1 MLFEYDFKNYN
12 FRLLIEIFF
21 LNIIGF
27 LVLRSA
33 SNMDAALLNKQ
44 IMGIV
49 VGFVLAISLSLIDY
63 HKLANLSSLIYIGC
77 VVMLAA
83 VLLIGKL
90 VGGATRWIVL
100 PGIGAIQPSEFVKIG
115 LIVFFSW
122 YFNPCR
128 AQSFHQYYYCAH
140 IPVYDI
146 SGRFKL

>member
-1 MLFEYDFKNYN
+1 MLFEYNFRNYN

-27 LVLRSA
+27 LILRSA

-44 IMGIV
+44 VMGIV
-49 VGFVLAISLSLIDY
+49 VGFVLAISLSLVDY

-77 VVMLAA
+77 VVILAA

-90 VGGATRWIVL
+90 VGGATRWIEL

-115 LIVFFSW
+115 LIIFFSW
-122 YFNPCR
+122 YFNKYQDRLNQPEIGRASCR
-128 AQSFHQYYYCAH
+128 
-140 IPVYDI
+140 
-146 SGRFKL
+146 GRV